1 MRMVGEMVADSQ
13 ATEETENQRQDLPQ
27 ISLVGST
34 QEMADVVA
42 KVDEK
47 VFESL
52 FAEIKKSIQ
61 QTRLDVD
68 LHNKN
73 FQQLKGD
80 VLKTTE
86 DLLSEEREEM
96 IKKLQRELNNYKQ
109 NLTKVQNQLQVSQ
122 QEKGLAE
129 ASVQKKN

>member
-1 MRMVGEMVADSQ
+1 M
-13 ATEETENQRQDLPQ
+13 
-27 ISLVGST
+27 
-34 QEMADVVA
+34 VA

-86 DLLSEEREEM
+86 DLLSEEREK
-96 IKKLQRELNNYKQ
+96 IKKL
-109 NLTKVQNQLQVSQ
+109 
-122 QEKGLAE
+122 
-129 ASVQKKN
+129 